1 MMKTNVMR
9 ILDSQKISYDILEYD
24 WESDDLSNH
33 KQLVE
38 GAIFKTLVIQGA
50 SKQYYVF
57 CIPILKEL
65 DLKKAA
71 KIVNEKNIALIKV
84 QDLLNVTGY
93 IRGGCSPI
101 GMKKVFPV
109 YLDESALNYDKIGV
123 SAGKRGLQV
132 IVDPNALAKVT
143 QAIFAHLTKESL

>member
-1 MMKTNVMR
+1 MR
-9 ILDSQKISYDILEYD
+9 VLDVCKVAYDVLEYD

-33 KQLVE
+33 QQLVE

-65 DLKKAA
+65 DLKKTA
-71 KIVNEKNIALIKV
+71 KLVNEKSIALIKM
-84 QDLLNVTGY
+84 QDLLKVTGY

-101 GMKKVFPV
+101 GMKKTFVTYV
-109 YLDESALNYDKIGV
+109 DESALNYDKIGV

-132 IVDPNALAKVT
+132 IVNPKELIQVIPASLAS
-143 QAIFAHLTKESL
+143 LTKESI

>member
-1 MMKTNVMR
+1 MR
-9 ILDSQKISYDILEYD
+9 ILDAQKISYDILEYD

-65 DLKKAA
+65 DLKKVA

>member
-1 MMKTNVMR
+1 MKTNVMR
-9 ILDSQKISYDILEYD
+9 ILDAQKISYDILEYD

-65 DLKKAA
+65 DLKKVA

-132 IVDPNALAKVT
+132 IVNPNALAKVT

>member
-1 MMKTNVMR
+1 MR
-9 ILDSQKISYDILEYD
+9 ILDAQKISYDILEYD

>member
-1 MMKTNVMR
+1 MKTNVMR

>member
-1 MMKTNVMR
+1 MKTNVMR
-9 ILDSQKISYDILEYD
+9 ILDAQKISYDILEYD